1 MRSEL
6 VSGGPA
12 TGSPTVGVDTRDML
26 EVHTVLRREFG
37 LARAH
42 IRGCPVGDV
51 ARAARIAAHLE
62 LSMLFLDI
70 HHSEEDRQLWPKLRE
85 RAAAQI
91 APVVAL
97 MENQHEGIHRATETM
112 TSRLQP
118 WIRTAAAADRDR
130 LAAAL
135 DHLCE
140 LLGEHLALEEE
151 KILPVVAGHLSE
163 QEWQRIGQDGFA
175 RAPKKLLPLAFGM
188 LMYQGDP
195 TVVAAMLANAPRL
208 ARVLVPRLAP
218 HIYARY
224 ARRVHGTAT
233 P

>member
-1 MRSEL
+1 
-6 VSGGPA
+6 
-12 TGSPTVGVDTRDML
+12 ML

-37 LARAH
+37 LTRAH
-42 IRGCPVGDV
+42 IRGCAVGDL
-51 ARAARIAAHLE
+51 ARAATITAHLE

-70 HHSEEDRQLWPKLRE
+70 HHSEEDRQLWPKLRD

-97 MENQHEGIHRATETM
+97 METQHEGIHQATETM
-112 TSRLQP
+112 TALLGP
-118 WIRTAAAADRDR
+118 WTSTGAASDRDR

-135 DHLCE
+135 DRLCE
-140 LLGEHLALEEE
+140 LLDEHLAIEEE
-151 KILPVVAGHLSE
+151 QILPVVARHLTE
-163 QEWQRIGQDGFA
+163 QEWQRIGEDGFA

-188 LMYQGDP
+188 LMYQGNP
-195 TVVAAMLANAPRL
+195 KVIATMLSNAPRL
-208 ARVLVPRLAP
+208 GRVLLPRLAP
-218 HIYARY
+218 RIYARY